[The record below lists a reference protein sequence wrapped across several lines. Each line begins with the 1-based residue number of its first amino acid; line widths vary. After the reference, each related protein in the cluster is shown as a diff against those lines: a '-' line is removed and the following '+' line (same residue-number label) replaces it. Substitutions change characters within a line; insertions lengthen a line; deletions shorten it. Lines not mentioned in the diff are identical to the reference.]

1 MQARPKRLEHQM
13 TDKGLVP
20 VYAKGTVSQPY
31 ESYSQEDH
39 HIWGDLMGR
48 QEQVLQTR
56 ACQEWL
62 DARKMLGLTPDA
74 IPRFDEINRT
84 LGRASGWQL
93 VGVEGLL
100 DANDYYQLLAN
111 RQFPATWWIRA
122 ANQLDYVPEPDL
134 FHDLYG
140 HVPLLTLPVY
150 ADYIAH
156 YASTALRVSQS
167 GSEAIELL
175 TRLDWF
181 TIEFGL
187 MGTAEN
193 PKIYGAGIMS
203 SFKESTLSVDD
214 PSVQRVPFDPDVI
227 MAEPFKID
235 QVQHK
240 YFVVPDLD
248 TLYRQLKPVL
258 ERF

>member
-20 VYAKGTVSQPY
+20 VYAKGTVDQPY
-31 ESYSQEDH
+31 EAYSQDDH
-39 HIWGDLMGR
+39 AIWGDLMRR
-48 QEQVLQTR
+48 QEGVLETR

-62 DARKMLGLTPDA
+62 DARSLLGFSPDA
-74 IPRFDEINRT
+74 IPRFEDINRT
-84 LGRASGWQL
+84 LGLATGWQL

-100 DANDYYQLLAN
+100 DANDYYTLLSK

-122 ANQLDYVPEPDL
+122 ADQLDYVPEPDL

-156 YASTALRVSQS
+156 YATTALRVSQS

-187 MGTAEN
+187 VGTVDD
-193 PKIYGAGIMS
+193 PRIYGAGIMS
-203 SFKESTLSVDD
+203 SFKESTLSVDGKD
-214 PSVQRVPFDPDVI
+214 VTRVPFDPDEI
-227 MAEPFKID
+227 MRQPFRID
-235 QVQHK
+235 QVQEK
-240 YFVVPDLD
+240 YFVVPDLE
-248 TLYRQLKPVL
+248 TLYRKLKPVL